1 MNWMKPCICQAMEA
15 ETTRAQATAVK
26 DHTKLTE
33 ALWGIFGGV
42 FVFFF
47 NWRGGGPC
55 WNGMLYYVETL
66 QK

>member
-33 ALWGIFGGV
+33 ADFPGSFR
-42 FVFFF
+42 FFF
-47 NWRGGGPC
+47 NWRGWGAMLKWDALLC
-55 WNGMLYYVETL
+55 WNLT
-66 QK
+66 K